1 VAFDNVYFGKGMP
14 YPTSYANEVV
24 TKAIC
29 VFSMVK
35 GNTKEAMLAAVNM
48 GRDTDCMSACAAGI
62 SGALS
67 GAGSIPEEW
76 IKQVDYATTKMPITN
91 SRRTIRE
98 HADGLYGAFL
108 ARLRR
113 MRSYTDE
120 MERA

>member
-1 VAFDNVYFGKGMP
+1 
-14 YPTSYANEVV
+14 
-24 TKAIC
+24 
-29 VFSMVK
+29 
-35 GNTKEAMLAAVNM
+35 
-48 GRDTDCMSACAAGI
+48 MSACAAGI

-67 GAGSIPEEW
+67 GASSIPEEW